1 MAESWKLN
9 EELRGLE
16 GKTMHSHKWTLAS
29 VLTVLFAMQS
39 TVSNAEPR
47 IGTAASTRPNV
58 EAVGVGSTQ
67 TLSAGS
73 EIYANQTV
81 RTGNRG
87 MADLVFLDKTNLS
100 VGPTSEV
107 RLDKFVYDPTG
118 SGGSV
123 VLQATRGAFR
133 FVTGSQ
139 AKHAYQVST
148 PHGSLGVR
156 GTTVELLVNKPGENC
171 VTKLRF
177 VEGTEATFRT
187 KTGQIAR
194 LRDPNRNNVA
204 CIDASGNVSYSTSA
218 ESILS
223 FSADSAPPPS
233 PGFIPGGG
241 TSPITPPPIMSP
253 SRPL

>member
-1 MAESWKLN
+1 
-9 EELRGLE
+9 
-16 GKTMHSHKWTLAS
+16 MHSHKWMHAS
-29 VLTVLFAMQS
+29 VLTALFAMQS

-58 EAVGVGSTQ
+58 EAVAGGNTQ

-123 VLQATRGAFR
+123 VIQATRGSFR
-133 FVTGSQ
+133 WVTGTQ
-139 AKHAYQVST
+139 VKHAYQVST

-156 GTTVELLVNKPGENC
+156 GTTVELLVNKPGEDC
-171 VTKLRF
+171 VTKLRL
-177 VEGTEATFRT
+177 VEGKADYKIA
-187 KTGQIAR
+187 KTGKIAR
-194 LRDPNRNNVA
+194 LEDPNRNNVA
-204 CIDASGNVSYSTSA
+204 CIDANGNVTFSTSS
-218 ESILS
+218 ESILG
-223 FSADSAPPPS
+223 FDTTTAQPP
-233 PGFIPGGG
+233 
-241 TSPITPPPIMSP
+241 
-253 SRPL
+253 

>member
-1 MAESWKLN
+1 
-9 EELRGLE
+9 
-16 GKTMHSHKWTLAS
+16 MHSHKWMHAS
-29 VLTVLFAMQS
+29 VLTVLFAMGS

-47 IGTAASTRPNV
+47 IGTAASTRPNA

-73 EIYANQTV
+73 ELYANQTV

-118 SGGSV
+118 SSGSV
-123 VLQATRGAFR
+123 VIQATRGSFR
-133 FVTGSQ
+133 WVTGSQ

-148 PHGSLGVR
+148 PHGTLGVR

-171 VTKLRF
+171 VTKLRL
-177 VEGTEATFRT
+177 VEGKADYKIA
-187 KTGQIAR
+187 KTGKIAR
-194 LRDPNRNNVA
+194 LEDPNRNNVA
-204 CIDASGNVSYSTSA
+204 CIDANGNVTYSTSSQ
-218 ESILS
+218 SILG
-223 FSADSAPPPS
+223 FSTSEGPPPP
-233 PGFIPGGG
+233 PGIPGVG
-241 TSPITPPPIMSP
+241 TTPITPPPTIVSP
-253 SRPL
+253 TQPL

>member
-1 MAESWKLN
+1 
-9 EELRGLE
+9 
-16 GKTMHSHKWTLAS
+16 MHSHQWTLAS
-29 VLTVLFAMQS
+29 VLTILFAMQS
-39 TVSNAEPR
+39 GASNAEPR

-118 SGGSV
+118 SSGSV

-148 PHGSLGVR
+148 PHGTLGVR
-156 GTTVELLVNKPGENC
+156 GTIVELLVNKPGEEC
-171 VTKLRF
+171 VAKLRL
-177 VEGTEATFRT
+177 VEGEAEYRIA
-187 KTGQIAR
+187 KTGKVAR

-204 CIDASGNVSYSTSA
+204 CISASGEVTYSTSSR
-218 ESILS
+218 SILS
-223 FSADSAPPPS
+223 FSTTTTPPPP
-233 PGFIPGGG
+233 PGFVPGGG
-241 TSPITPPPIMSP
+241 TTPIAPPPVVSP
-253 SRPL
+253 TRPL